1 MKDNILVVNCDV
13 FNWQILLQ
21 FQQDLESK
29 TKETKNKTDDLQS
42 ELNIQANYYKNS
54 FKQMLRK

>member
-1 MKDNILVVNCDV
+1 MKDNILMVNCDV

-42 ELNIQANYYKNS
+42 ELSI
-54 FKQMLRK
+54 